1 MLCAVSLCAVSLS
14 VLCFAMLCAQEVSLE
29 EASTALQKQYLRNNK
44 VINLQDYV
52 GS

>member
-1 MLCAVSLCAVSLS
+1 MFCAMGHVVPC
-14 VLCFAMLCAQEVSLE
+14 CAMLCAQEVSLD
-29 EASTALQKQYLRNNK
+29 EASAALEKQYLRNNK